1 MRWMNLSRSTLSLPA
16 IAACILLGA
25 GLAIAQNGDLR
36 RCQQRFEISASALLE
51 RELDQLQTCSGAVL
65 NCIENEPGEKTCL
78 EQARA
83 VCATE
88 LGWMEG
94 KGIGPA
100 ADLAGQVAADCA
112 GLPVEQLL
120 APEGLGHGAASCLPY
135 TGGAPATL
143 ESLALCVAGQHACQ
157 ALGLV
162 AAEAPRTAE
171 LLALG
176 GVDTTTLACLDQAP
190 TSKGSGLL
198 TPGEQ
203 RKIWPEEKR
212 VRRSVR
218 AARAVTDCQAA
229 IAWTGLWYARDYLK
243 HIRPCLDTALACAV
257 TPEGVEGCS
266 GEVAE
271 LCAVQMEQ
279 IRGGARSLETA
290 FVESVGS
297 GCRRPQEGGGVLPLD
312 LDLFDDAGLGF
323 AALEERCVALGSGRP
338 TNLDELTGCLLAEHR
353 CRLEQIVARQVPRV
367 RELFELAGVDT
378 ASMNCLGVAAGAVCG
393 DGEQDPFEECDP
405 PGTQGSCGEGL
416 RCGGSCTC
424 VASGPPVIHVPSLEY
439 SVVEGQSLAIPVTA
453 DDPDG
458 QVVSLAAEP
467 LLPGASF
474 EARPGVEASGSFQL
488 RPGYEQ
494 QGLSAVRLIARD
506 PDGLTDEVT
515 VRLTIAD
522 LNRPPSLEVPEQAS
536 VDEGEVLTVPVRGED
551 PDGDLLTYSNE
562 GLPPGAVFVPATGTL
577 TFAPAYDQ
585 AGVYDIT
592 FDVTDGQ
599 AWAGPQVLTITVDD
613 VATGGEGQPRELV
626 LEVDEPE
633 SPTLLETQTITGR
646 VNPTG
651 EEPPPARIRSAL
663 ITGVHPAAAAQG
675 KTLDVALEGEV
686 DSDHATHFLEGSSQ
700 VDFGP
705 GITVTAVSV
714 ASASSLRARISIS
727 SLAGPGPRQILVTT
741 GDEVAV
747 CLLAFNVLPGSAS
760 VTGRLV
766 DAATGAPISGGEVSL
781 FQTPL
786 TVHSG
791 PDGEFFLGDAPAGS
805 RKLVISA
812 ADHALYVAPIDVHA
826 AVALDLGQVE
836 LQPVVFDP
844 AAPAGASLHSILG
857 RGVADLTGRLSVEEA
872 RRVIRD
878 TLILTGGNEAGVLD
892 AYGNQLNPNVEGD
905 GLMSLTDGG
914 VDLYAQRMAKGEDI
928 SLIKL
933 LSEIAF
939 AFEWSGGPPRLEQ
952 MLERLQQ
959 VVDDAWAHP
968 NDPRA
973 AATIAIFN
981 PDGHRLS
988 PNPPRIDGN
997 NMINRFQA
1005 YLAMGGFMGELSKR
1019 WEAARKAGPAPK
1031 GPHKKDGEEKDSG
1044 YTATW
1049 DDFLSA
1055 FDSDPTGPSSPGAA
1069 GGSSE
1074 LPDFEELLEEYYLDH
1089 SEASLEEAKEM
1100 LLDEFPGYGLED
1112 LFEEDPYGVKRAYDD
1127 LLRISEHDQELREKM
1142 IAMTD
1147 NPVSGSSPNFWH
1159 AFREQKGSS
1168 LDEYFSSARGFF
1180 PREWKR
1186 YLVSR
1191 SWAPS
1196 TPVVY
1201 LARETT
1207 TEIGPPGSGIRV
1219 PAARVLF
1226 FRSGDDQGAANPSNV
1241 DYHYRLWRI
1250 EAPGS
1255 NALDPAVEMPGQT
1268 RSQLVMVGFGEI
1280 EEHPAG
1286 PRRPRT
1292 PDPALVP
1299 SASQRARM
1307 GSFVIPLPPLG
1318 MNYYRIDVVRRRGD
1332 GTVLGKLDPKSA
1344 DFQQAMKPWL
1354 AGFDDEPL
1362 AFDPLG
1368 LVGRR
1373 KIHPGQGFLDSYEYE
1388 ISPLSSAVSVYVAGP
1403 GSIGRVDL
1411 AADYHDPQKVYVS
1424 VPSLVID
1431 ESSRGSGSV
1440 FRLDPATGE
1449 LIEWVRPG
1457 FLSPGQAGLAI
1468 DDQFNLYTDNA
1479 ASDPTFGGRVFRYLG
1494 YRGPDDPPYEPK
1506 YPTSGDPASKQ
1517 FVGQVNYYSKLL
1529 SRAQP
1534 ASVRGIT
1541 MGPASSRNVGPELY
1555 IAEGMN
1561 SEIKRLAVQGAEFHG
1576 WDPWHNSAKRWA
1588 WNSKDASGEGV
1599 LAFDADTDLA
1609 FDPAEGR
1616 LYITQG
1622 PRVVRSKGGE
1632 DASQPITT
1640 GGSFFFQSSGAAV
1653 CDARGGGV
1661 LFVSDFGAPGEHDGR
1676 IYRFPVEDLPIILP
1690 EDEQERAMVLAR
1702 YRFLS
1707 GLNRPGDIRITD
1719 SGNAF
1724 LFADAKGIRYQDFG
1738 FTGRATGE
1746 NGLPLAGAV
1755 VTIKTLAGTQSTIA
1769 NEEGFY
1775 NFSGETS
1782 AAEAVVYATVT
1793 HPDRTY
1799 MERVSLQSMCNA
1811 NSEPAP
1817 CVSITSPA
1825 DGAWTASEEV
1835 EVRGVIFPLEV
1846 DFSRSGGHLDLT
1858 HDGETTTY
1866 PLSFDGEGNAFT
1878 VAHVRLEPGD
1888 SFLVAR
1894 VNATGE
1900 FASGSSLT
1908 TKITSTTAEATTQ
1921 AAAGVLTD
1929 ENGHPRAGV
1938 LVEYFVDGEKAAE
1951 SHTDECGYYTRK
1963 GLPLGE
1969 LTLLFDG
1976 EPAKG
1981 AGR

>member
-1 MRWMNLSRSTLSLPA
+1 MRWMILLRSLLFVPA
-16 IAACILLGA
+16 LAACALVGA
-25 GLAIAQNGDLR
+25 GLATAQTADLR
-36 RCQQRFEISASALLE
+36 RCQQRFEIAGSALLE
-51 RELDQLQTCSGAVL
+51 RELDQLQTCTGAVL
-65 NCIENEPGEKTCL
+65 NCIENEPDDEACL

-88 LGWMEG
+88 LGWMKGEG
-94 KGIGPA
+94 TGPA
-100 ADLAGQVAADCA
+100 EDLAGQVAADCA

-157 ALGLV
+157 AVGLV
-162 AAEAPRTAE
+162 AGEVPRTAD

-176 GVDTTTLACLDQAP
+176 GIDPKTLACLDQAP

-203 RKIWPEEKR
+203 RKIWPGDKR

-218 AARAVTDCQAA
+218 AAKAVTDCQAA

-243 HIRPCLDTALACAV
+243 HARPCLDAALACAV
-257 TPEGVEGCS
+257 NPEGREGCS
-266 GEVAE
+266 GEVAQ
-271 LCAVQMEQ
+271 LCAAQMEQ
-279 IRGGARSLETA
+279 IRGGERSLETA
-290 FVESVGS
+290 FVESIGS
-297 GCRRPQEGGGVLPLD
+297 GCRQPQEGGGILPLD
-312 LDLFDDAGLGF
+312 QDLFDESGLGF
-323 AALEERCVALGSGRP
+323 AALEDRCVALGSGRP
-338 TNLDELTGCLLAEHR
+338 TTLDALTGCLLAEHR
-353 CRLEQIVARQVPRV
+353 CRLEQVLARQVPRA
-367 RELFELAGVDT
+367 RELFGLAGVDT
-378 ASMNCLGVAAGAVCG
+378 ESMSCLGVEAGAVCG
-393 DGEQDPFEECDP
+393 DGEQDRFEECDP
-405 PGTQGSCGEGL
+405 PGSQGSCGEGL

-439 SVVEGQSLAIPVTA
+439 SVVEGESLTIPVTA

-458 QVVSLAAEP
+458 QAVSLAAEP

-474 EARPGVEASGSFQL
+474 EARSGVEAAGTFQL

-494 QGLSAVRLIARD
+494 QGLAAVRFVARD

-515 VRLTIAD
+515 VRLTITNI
-522 LNRPPSLEVPEQAS
+522 NRPPSLEVPEQAS
-536 VDEGEVLTVPVRGED
+536 VDEGQALTVPVRGED
-551 PDGDLLTYSNE
+551 PDGDLLTYSAE

-577 TFAPAYDQ
+577 TFTPGFDQ
-585 AGVYDIT
+585 AGVYEVT
-592 FDVTDGQ
+592 FDVTDGRG
-599 AWAGPQVLTITVDD
+599 WAGPQVLTITVND

-651 EEPPPARIRSAL
+651 EEPPPARITSAL

-675 KTLDVALEGEV
+675 KTLDVALEGES
-686 DSDHATHFLEGSSQ
+686 DSDHATHFLEGSSR
-700 VDFGP
+700 VEFGQ
-705 GITVTAVSV
+705 GIAVETVSV
-714 ASASSLRARISIS
+714 TSASLLQARITIS
-727 SLAGPGPRQILVTT
+727 PLAEPGPRQILVTT

-747 CLLAFNVLPGSAS
+747 CLLAFDILPGTAS
-760 VTGRLV
+760 VSGRLV
-766 DAATGAPISGGEVSL
+766 DAGSGAPIVGGKVSL

-786 TVHSG
+786 AATSG
-791 PDGEFFLGDAPAGS
+791 PEGEFLIGDAPAGS
-805 RKLVISA
+805 RKMVINA
-812 ADHALYVAPIDVHA
+812 ADHALYVAPIDVPA
-826 AVALDLGQVE
+826 AATLDLGQIE
-836 LQPVVFDP
+836 LQPVVYDP
-844 AAPAGASLHSILG
+844 DAPAGASLHSILG
-857 RGVADLTGRLSVEEA
+857 RGVADLTGRLSVEQA
-872 RRVIRD
+872 RQVIRD

-914 VDLYAQRMAKGEDI
+914 VDLYAQRMAKGEDV

-933 LSEIAF
+933 LSEMAF
-939 AFEWSGGPPRLEQ
+939 AFEWSGAPPRLEQ

-959 VVDDAWAHP
+959 VVDEAWAHP
-968 NDPRA
+968 NDPRS

-997 NMINRFQA
+997 NMLNRFQA

-1019 WEAARKAGPAPK
+1019 WKAARKSGPAPMEK
-1031 GPHKKDGEEKDSG
+1031 GAGSKDGEEKDSG

-1055 FDSDPTGPSSPGAA
+1055 FDSSPTGPSSPGAA

-1089 SEASLEEAKEM
+1089 SEASLEEAKQM
-1100 LLDEFPGYGLED
+1100 LLEEFPGYGLED

-1127 LLRISEHDQELREKM
+1127 LLRISENDLLVRDKLV
-1142 IAMTD
+1142 AMTD
-1147 NPVSGSSPNFWH
+1147 NPVSGPSPNFWH
-1159 AFREQKGSS
+1159 AFREQKGSGF
-1168 LDEYFSSARGFF
+1168 DEYFAAGYF
-1180 PREWKR
+1180 PNEWKR

-1196 TPVVY
+1196 TPVIY

-1207 TEIGPPGSGIRV
+1207 TEIGPPGSGVRV
-1219 PAARVLF
+1219 PAVRVLF
-1226 FRSGDDQGAANPSNV
+1226 FRSGDDEGAANPSNI

-1255 NALDPAVEMPGQT
+1255 NALDPAAEMPGQT
-1268 RSQLVMVGFGEI
+1268 RSQLVMVGFGKI
-1280 EEHPAG
+1280 EEHPTE
-1286 PRRPRT
+1286 PRRPHP

-1299 SASQRARM
+1299 STSQRARM

-1318 MNYYRIDVVRRRGD
+1318 MNYYRIDVIRRRGN
-1332 GTVLGKLDPKSA
+1332 GTPLDKLDPNSG

-1368 LVGRR
+1368 GVGRR

-1388 ISPLSSAVSVYVAGP
+1388 ISPLSNAVSVYVAGP

-1411 AADYHDPQKVYVS
+1411 AADYDDPRKVYIS
-1424 VPSLVID
+1424 IPSLVTD
-1431 ESSRGSGSV
+1431 ESSRGSGSI

-1449 LIEWVRPG
+1449 LHEWVRPG

-1494 YRGPDDPPYEPK
+1494 YRGPDDPPYEPA
-1506 YPTSGDPASKQ
+1506 YPTTGDPVSKQ

-1555 IAEGMN
+1555 IAEGMK
-1561 SEIKRLAVQGAEFHG
+1561 SEIKRLAVQGPEFHG

-1588 WNSKDASGEGV
+1588 WNSDGAAGEGV

-1616 LYITQG
+1616 LYITEG
-1622 PRVVRSKGGE
+1622 PRVVRTRGGA
-1632 DASQPITT
+1632 DASEPITT

-1653 CDARGGGV
+1653 CNARGGSV
-1661 LFVSDFGAPGEHDGR
+1661 LFVSDIGAPGRHDGR
-1676 IYRFPVEDLPIILP
+1676 IYRFPVEDLPVVLP
-1690 EDEQERAMVLAR
+1690 TDDQERALVLAR

-1724 LFADAKGIRYQDFG
+1724 LFADAKGIRYQMFG

-1746 NGLPLAGAV
+1746 DGAPLAGAV
-1755 VTIKTLAGTQSTIA
+1755 VTIKTLSGTRSTIA

-1782 AAEAVVYATVT
+1782 ASEAVVYATIT

-1799 MERVSLQSMCNA
+1799 IERVSLQSLCNA
-1811 NSEPAP
+1811 NTEPAP

-1846 DFSRSGGHLDLT
+1846 DFSRSGGHLDVT
-1858 HDGETTTY
+1858 HDSETTSY

-1878 VAHVRLEPGD
+1878 VAHLHLEPGD

-1900 FASGSSLT
+1900 FGAGSSLT
-1908 TKITSTTAEATTQ
+1908 TKVTRTSAEPATQ

-1951 SHTDECGYYTRK
+1951 SYTDECGYYTRK

-1976 EPAKG
+1976 EPPKG